1 MSGPSRLLRELAQ
14 SAERVSRLER
24 ELARA
29 KDTRNRR
36 IARAA
41 QQGLSY
47 AAIARQTG
55 LAPQRVWQ
63 IVQAAPALP
72 TPTTTTTADEVTGL
86 GDMQSG
92 QHESST

>member
-14 SAERVSRLER
+14 SAERVSRLKRDLKKAE
-24 ELARA
+24 E
-29 KDTRNRR
+29 TRNRR
-36 IARAA
+36 MARAA

-63 IVQAAPALP
+63 IVQAAPPLP
-72 TPTTTTTADEVTGL
+72 TATQSKADAGTGL
-86 GDMQSG
+86 GDMADGDRQ
-92 QHESST
+92 T